1 MNTHAV
7 PPPPAQNLG
16 DATDSK
22 NSSSRI
28 RLAELGK
35 MFRGELWSIPH
46 AVQGDIV
53 GISQRRLVQEKT
65 GMLPHND
72 TDDDMF
78 SRFKTVHECD
88 GRTDGRTLLAQNAR
102 ACM

>member
-7 PPPPAQNLG
+7 PPPAQNLG

-35 MFRGELWSIPH
+35 MFRGELWSIPQFRVTSSEFRNDVWYKKKLECYH
-46 AVQGDIV
+46 IMIQTMTCSAVLKQFMSV
-53 GISQRRLVQEKT
+53 T
-65 GMLPHND
+65 
-72 TDDDMF
+72 
-78 SRFKTVHECD
+78 D
-88 GRTDGRTLLAQNAR
+88 GRTDGH
-102 ACM
+102 C